1 MQSLLAMC
9 SLFPIMIQPG
19 QSRIFLRSQHFR
31 ILNCFWVKYLL
42 NAHRI
47 NIYIYFRMLF
57 FSRRGMKMYVRYSNP
72 FPTDFI
78 FYLSVIWMKSHNG
91 AFWSF
96 WVGACPCSAV
106 RSLSGQSASPRSHWG
121 QKNGAMPCPYWER
134 RLWCI
139 AWDVAWQESSIYREN
154 QEPRNTWI
162 KLPRLNRALSTSV
175 NLLCDHSPSVSW
187 HTSLFHKG
195 FTGIKI
201 CESYEILR
209 YCDKSQ
215 DKQMLNAKQQLTW
228 YIFKDM

>member
-1 MQSLLAMC
+1 MNENICQILEPLPHRFHFLPVRNLEFEKTQWGFLKFLSLCL
-9 SLFPIMIQPG
+9 P
-19 QSRIFLRSQHFR
+19 
-31 ILNCFWVKYLL
+31 
-42 NAHRI
+42 
-47 NIYIYFRMLF
+47 
-57 FSRRGMKMYVRYSNP
+57 
-72 FPTDFI
+72 
-78 FYLSVIWMKSHNG
+78 
-91 AFWSF
+91 
-96 WVGACPCSAV
+96 CPCSAV
-106 RSLSGQSASPRSHWG
+106 RNLPGQSASPRSHWG
-121 QKNGAMPCPYWER
+121 QKDGVMACPHWER

-162 KLPRLNRALSTSV
+162 KLPRLNRALSTSL

-228 YIFKDM
+228 YIFKGMWNELARWRDRAEEREWEGAGGRKDSNRANQAAWLGAMGSYGVS